1 MFYVN
6 SNTPIS
12 NNRYFVFV
20 TDTAGLATATASA
33 LYKRIEFEYRT
44 LADTNAGFVGEG
56 TTFLSL
62 LQGASFT
69 DVEAKLKVT
78 DIVVMGGRR
87 DTNKGVVANILPAME
102 TFSNYCKQHF
112 PLAKVWVGMTGWA
125 DVGINTSGWV
135 NVTMQFK
142 DILEGYALAGKY
154 GMCYMNNIQY
164 ATHRSNF
171 WTDTFTLNSTGCNY
185 VGYHVAECLLNGTT
199 TVAEAAMATET
210 YRSGCSAIGN
220 TSVRTSINNNI
231 ASLYIRNGSSSD
243 IGFTVPS
250 FMMSSYT
257 WYPPIALCDLE
268 GVWCTGRVNE
278 FPYGMVSDWMPC
290 PYSTASGSQYFE
302 EARVLLKGRTLFVQ
316 VRDLNPNV
324 NSGHSMSRIV
334 IREPILI
341 TCDAMF
347 C

>member
-1 MFYVN
+1 MFYKN
-6 SNTPIS
+6 SNTPIPD
-12 NNRYFVFV
+12 NRYMVFV

-44 LADTNAGFVGEG
+44 LANTNAGFVGEG

-125 DVGINTSGWV
+125 DSGIASSGWV

-142 DILEGYALAGKY
+142 DVFEGYSHCGTY
-154 GMCYMNNIQY
+154 GMCYMNNVQY
-164 ATHRSNF
+164 ATHYTGF
-171 WTDTFTLNSTGCNY
+171 WTDTFTLTTFGATY
-185 VGYHVAECLLNGTT
+185 VGGYVADCLLNGSTT
-199 TVAEAAMATET
+199 MYEVAVPTLT
-210 YRSGCSAIGN
+210 YRSGCSAIGE
-220 TSVRTSINNNI
+220 TTVRTSINNNI

-257 WYPPIALCDLE
+257 WYPPIAVCDLKSSW
-268 GVWCTGRVNE
+268 VTGRWNE
-278 FPYGMVSDWMPC
+278 YPYSMVSDWMPC

-324 NSGHSMSRIV
+324 NSGHSKSRIV

-341 TCDAMF
+341 TCDAMY